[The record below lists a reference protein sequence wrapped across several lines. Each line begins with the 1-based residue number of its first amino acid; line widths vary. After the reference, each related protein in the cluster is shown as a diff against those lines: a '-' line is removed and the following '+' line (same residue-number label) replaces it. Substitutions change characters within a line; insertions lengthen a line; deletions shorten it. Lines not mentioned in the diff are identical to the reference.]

1 MGFAVERHNYTSINS
16 LAAALVTDMQANGF
30 KVLSLNGTANPSG
43 GPVTVDDTITKVLMA
58 PTTDVDPI
66 AVEDTDTGHANY
78 LLRQPWRFVI
88 EIDHDKQAVR
98 WYACT
103 PTNIISD
110 GQDFQV
116 ANSYYQS
123 VEGQTS
129 SLDYTIVKKNGLMTT
144 DSQYLGSRGGYI
156 WGKFPTTPDMSPK
169 DGNPPQERNHYSW
182 RYEHFGFDVAPG
194 RVDKQSIPLSY
205 RLSISNHG
213 IAFCMWT
220 EAYDSAGNRFHWWNI
235 QRMVNKDT
243 GATIIGNEIQ
253 DVKGKAPLFC
263 VFSMIGGG
271 TSPSET
277 LPSGETDS
285 LNVAGYH
292 DAYYFVVRES
302 DVHAPTYPVPAS
314 IDTADSN
321 RIINMVQQVSI
332 SESNKLV
339 IQMMKGLNTQ
349 RFAYPHELDM
359 IAYVSADVVSQFA
372 DINVRQYGEAQDR
385 SFKALKANHAQNKG
399 MRILMLQKGAGIGA

>member
-116 ANSYYQS
+116 A
-123 VEGQTS
+123 TS
-129 SLDYTIVKKNGLMTT
+129 FFQPFDPANDPAYNNVRKTGLLTT
-144 DSQYLGSRGGYI
+144 LSQYEGARGSYI
-156 WGKFPTTPDMSPK
+156 WGKFPTTPHMDTA
-169 DGNPPQERNHYSW
+169 DGDPPSETNHYSW
-182 RYEHFGFDVAPG
+182 RYEHFGFDVRPG
-194 RVDKQSIPLSY
+194 KMDRQSVPLSY
-205 RLSISNHG
+205 RLSISDHG
-213 IAFCMWT
+213 IAFCLWT

-263 VFSMIGGG
+263 VFSMVGGG
-271 TSPSET
+271 ASPQET
-277 LPSGETDS
+277 LPGGETDS

-302 DVHAPTYPVPAS
+302 DVHAPTFPVAAAV
-314 IDTADSN
+314 DTADSN